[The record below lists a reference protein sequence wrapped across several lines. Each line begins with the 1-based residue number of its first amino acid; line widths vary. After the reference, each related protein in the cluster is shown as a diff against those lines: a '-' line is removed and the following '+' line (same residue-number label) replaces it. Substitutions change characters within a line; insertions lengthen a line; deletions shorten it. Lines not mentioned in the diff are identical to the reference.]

1 MNDIAALYGGVYI
14 RNLAVVKTYAALL
27 NKPARLA
34 VTCAYARRYK
44 YGDYSCAF
52 NLDVLFGQIV
62 G

>member
-44 YGDYSCAF
+44 YGDYSCA
-52 NLDVLFGQIV
+52 
-62 G
+62 